1 MQELSDKDL
10 LSQYKNTHENKLLGE
25 LYNRYLHLVYGLC
38 LNYLKN
44 EEKAKDA
51 VFDIF
56 EKLLNEINQHEIN
69 YFKSWLYVVAKN
81 HCLMALRKRKSEQK
95 NHSLYSKDLENSMEL
110 MQEFHLFNEN
120 IKKEKVFDSLEECI
134 EALTKEQNIC
144 IKSFYLEKMTYKGIS
159 QSFEMEMMK
168 VKSYIQNGKRNLKNC
183 IESKLESK

>member
-1 MQELSDKDL
+1 
-10 LSQYKNTHENKLLGE
+10 
-25 LYNRYLHLVYGLC
+25 
-38 LNYLKN
+38 
-44 EEKAKDA
+44 
-51 VFDIF
+51 
-56 EKLLNEINQHEIN
+56 
-69 YFKSWLYVVAKN
+69 
-81 HCLMALRKRKSEQK
+81 MALRKRKSEQK
-95 NHSLYSKDLENSMEL
+95 NHNLYSKDLENSMEL

-183 IESKLESK
+183 IENKLESK